1 MLRRSHGGDQAM
13 EPGRNDVAVWDP
25 AVRVGHWLL
34 VAGFVTAYLTED
46 ELLWAHVWAGYVVG
60 GVVLFRVLWGF
71 VGPSHARFGNFLY
84 SPGKTLAYLRDLM
97 SLRSRRYL
105 GHSPAGGAMTIILLL
120 ALAVTV
126 GTGLLA
132 YGDEKHAGPLAF
144 MFPAPVPAESVGG
157 AEAPLFPSLG
167 EEDADEEDEA
177 EVEGPGRR
185 EESPF
190 AELHETFA
198 NLTLLL
204 VILHIGGVVLASF
217 AHREN
222 LARAMVTGRKR
233 AE

>member
-1 MLRRSHGGDQAM
+1 MDS
-13 EPGRNDVAVWDP
+13 GRNDVAVWDP
-25 AVRVGHWLL
+25 LVRIGHWVL
-34 VAGFVTAYLTED
+34 VAGFVTAYLTEG
-46 ELLWAHVWAGYVVG
+46 EPLGVHVWAGYIVG

-71 VGPSHARFGNFLY
+71 VGPRHARFGEFFY
-84 SPGKTLAYLRDLM
+84 SPGKILGYMRDLITF
-97 SLRSRRYL
+97 RSRRYL
-105 GHSPAGGAMTIILLL
+105 GHSPAGGAMTIALLL

-126 GTGLLA
+126 GSGLLA
-132 YGDEKHAGPLAF
+132 YADEKHAGPLAF
-144 MFPAPVPAESVGG
+144 LFPAPAPTETVGG

-167 EEDADEEDEA
+167 EEDADEEGEA
-177 EVEGPGRR
+177 AEAGPGRR